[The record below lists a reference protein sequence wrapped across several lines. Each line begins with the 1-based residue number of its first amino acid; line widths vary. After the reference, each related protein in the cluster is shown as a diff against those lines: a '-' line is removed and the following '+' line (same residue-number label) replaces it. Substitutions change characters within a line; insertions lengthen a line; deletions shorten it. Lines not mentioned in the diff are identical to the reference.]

1 MKIFTIIIA
10 LILQILV
17 SEFAIRQFL
26 FLDATPTVIERII
39 YHLVTIP
46 PFLAAVILILET
58 KNLGKTLAYTSI
70 FYVISIITIQLFLK
84 VPNSVDYPTGTSASI
99 GSYGFF
105 QTGGSFGGL
114 SLVPQIIIT
123 GIATYFLYK
132 QK

>member
-84 VPNSVDYPTGTSASI
+84 VPNSVDYPTGASASI